1 MEEVH
6 ADRPTDLDAA
16 SRVWLGLPSP
26 SPYPPHLRKR
36 AVPRTERALFAE
48 GGSPAPGEKGGP
60 SPPPARPWGRRG
72 RGSWGKGAFVFLT
85 HLSRQLLGGGAGKE
99 RCGPAALPT
108 AAPPPS
114 LPSVPR
120 HHPPQPTG
128 AVGLEEGAPESFK
141 VIALPQASHI
151 VPAILPGI

>member
-6 ADRPTDLDAA
+6 ADRPTDLDAV

-85 HLSRQLLGGGAGKE
+85 HLSRQLLGGVLA
-99 RCGPAALPT
+99 R
-108 AAPPPS
+108 S
-114 LPSVPR
+114 
-120 HHPPQPTG
+120 
-128 AVGLEEGAPESFK
+128 AVGRLLSPPRRLPLLSLVSPATTHLSRPELWGWRRGRRK
-141 VIALPQASHI
+141 ASRS
-151 VPAILPGI
+151 